1 MDEVCDGRRYVIRRD
16 AHNWIWME
24 GSPNMDDD
32 SFFQQS
38 RNNSYFTSFDAL
50 LRMVFKELVKDGI
63 THLDEES
70 VLVAYYKAL
79 NTVEEIGARLDKVSW
94 EALDR
99 GDYCPKCHTKK
110 VHGGKT

>member
-1 MDEVCDGRRYVIRRD
+1 MDEICDGRRYVIRRD

-38 RNNSYFTSFDAL
+38 RHNKYFTSFDAL
-50 LRMVFKELVKDGI
+50 LRMVFKELMKDGI
-63 THLDEES
+63 THLDEER

-79 NTVEEIGARLDKVSW
+79 NTVEEIASKLDKVSW
-94 EALDR
+94 GALDR
-99 GDYCPKCHTKK
+99 GDYCPKCDSRK
-110 VHGGKT
+110 VKGGKA